1 MYNKM
6 SESNSGP
13 LRKKSSAILMIKSV
27 SMAIFF
33 YIDPNTLNLDPD
45 PGFWPNFNPYPGPDP
60 DPSYDVNFKRKNVLK
75 IILLKKVPVGIFF

>member
-1 MYNKM
+1 M

-13 LRKKSSAILMIKSV
+13 LRKKSGAILMIKSV

-45 PGFWPNFNPYPGPDP
+45 PGFWPNFNLY
-60 DPSYDVNFKRKNVLK
+60 PSYDVNFKRKNVLK
-75 IILLKKVPVGIFF
+75 NHFT